1 MLGIISV
8 IGDWISNTIVKVG
21 PAIGAAVSALVT
33 KLPNIIISAKIV
45 VDTISTVVSKVAESL
60 GIAPKDENPEE
71 LGVKAIQDGT
81 RPKMN
86 TETTQEY
93 LDYLRKDVQLDREK
107 YEKMS
112 IEEKVA
118 CNALGT
124 TMVSKSIEEKTGVEL
139 PPEFLMTVYKSKL
152 RFEQVE
158 RFINTFADR
167 GISSMGDFT
176 KYITNDL
183 SEGQAEKVGR
193 IIKDSIKELSPTM
206 TEEEI
211 MQKVVDMKRSY
222 NGLD

>member
-21 PAIGAAVSALVT
+21 PVIGATVSALVT

-71 LGVKAIQDGT
+71 LGAKAIQDGT

-112 IEEKVA
+112 VEEKVA
-118 CNALGT
+118 CNALGA